1 MWHGSCSPFW
11 GLSSA
16 SESRCSCSIEEKTGR
31 GNPRPADRI
40 NKDKI
45 AQNRERDLRLDVC
58 RGAALIV
65 IFIDHSAR
73 NPLADWTLHNFAF
86 CDAAEVFVLISGM
99 ASYLAYGS
107 KLDRAGFSGCA
118 KAVGKRWL
126 VIYVAHLGLFGLMS
140 ATVFTAAR
148 YLSHGDYLGYL
159 HIKWLKE
166 RPTAAILAALS
177 LRYLPMYLDILPLYL
192 VLLGFA
198 PGLIYLVKRDYRA
211 ALAASCAVY
220 LLTWITQFNLRA
232 GRGIGEWYFNP
243 LAWQLLYVI
252 GMVGCRFSRTVP
264 NLIPWKRQWLALSVI
279 MIVLGIISAQTG
291 RLALPHI
298 GLQLWPA
305 NKTFLAP
312 LRILNV
318 LALVYA
324 FAYVVPSQA
333 PALRSKF
340 ARPLLRCGQHS
351 LSVYGIGVLLSCV
364 AYIVI
369 TEAGEIRSL
378 ELLVNVVG
386 IAAMCALAAI
396 LEARR
401 ESPIRTAPLALWRA
415 PGNLRGRLAFAVGLV
430 SLLPR
435 DWCGYSRVLDSGV
448 RNAVGRD
455 PGWETGPDA

>member
-1 MWHGSCSPFW
+1 M
-11 GLSSA
+11 
-16 SESRCSCSIEEKTGR
+16 
-31 GNPRPADRI
+31 
-40 NKDKI
+40 

-65 IFIDHSAR
+65 IFIDHIAR

-126 VIYVAHLGLFGLMS
+126 LIYVAHLALFGLMS

-166 RPTAAILAALS
+166 RPTEAIVAALS
-177 LRYLPMYLDILPLYL
+177 LRYLPTYLDILPFYL

-198 PGLIYLVKRDYRA
+198 PGLIYLVKCDYRA

-220 LLTWITQFNLRA
+220 LLRA
-232 GRGIGEWYFNP
+232 GPGIGEWYFNP
-243 LAWQLLYVI
+243 FAWQLLYVI
-252 GMVGCRFSRTVP
+252 GMVGCHLSRTVP
-264 NLIPWKRQWLALSVI
+264 NLIPWKRRWLALSVV
-279 MIVLGIISAQTG
+279 MIVCGIISAQSG

-333 PALRSKF
+333 TALRSKF

-369 TEAGEIRSL
+369 TEAGEKRSL

-386 IAAMCALAAI
+386 IAAMCALASF
-396 LEARR
+396 LEAHR
-401 ESPIRTAPLALWRA
+401 ERPIRTAPLALWRA
-415 PGNLRGRLAFAVGLV
+415 PENLRGRLAFAVGLV
-430 SLLPR
+430 PLLPR
-435 DWCGYSRVLDSGV
+435 DWCGYSRVFDSEV

-455 PGWETGPDA
+455 PG